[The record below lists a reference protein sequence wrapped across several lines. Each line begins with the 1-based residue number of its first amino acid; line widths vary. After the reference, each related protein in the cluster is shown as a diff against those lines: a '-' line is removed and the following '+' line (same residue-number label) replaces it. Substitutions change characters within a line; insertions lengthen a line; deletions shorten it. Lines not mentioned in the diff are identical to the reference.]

1 MEYPIALAWPYA
13 AFGFFIGVLVGW
25 LLRYFAHRRA
35 AAAWERRV
43 AELEAQREELAAA
56 KTDITERPAPE
67 GGARAT
73 ADEPQPVSRE
83 APAADKPPTPGAG
96 GPADDAPP
104 AGPPAEAI
112 DGIGPRLARKLRDMD
127 IVTVADLRERG
138 ADAAGRRRIGLALGL
153 DEATVQ
159 EWVSRAEA
167 LAASGSRSPQSSA
180 PGD

>member
-35 AAAWERRV
+35 AAAWEQRV

-73 ADEPQPVSRE
+73 ADEP
-83 APAADKPPTPGAG
+83 PTPGAG

-104 AGPPAEAI
+104 AGPPVEAI